1 MKEKDLTSKE
11 LLVQKLGM
19 EFDEVAPIFSEE
31 TLTSM
36 TMSHVVGGNGET
48 NPGCTFPGCT
58 VNSGCTYP
66 GCTTNVTGDECT
78 TKVKTCEV
86 KVGSCGDG
94 SDTKAGICAPSTKP
108 TNKPTDSPTG
118 KPTAKPASLL

>member
-1 MKEKDLTSKE
+1 MKEKELTSKE

-36 TMSHVVGGNGET
+36 PMSHVVGGAGAT
-48 NPGCTFPGCT
+48 FGTCTFVGCN
-58 VNSGCTYP
+58 VNTSKCTYAS
-66 GCTTNVTGDECT
+66 GSDCKSKKECP
-78 TKVKTCEV
+78 TKTL
-86 KVGSCGDG
+86 GCGDG
-94 SDTKAGICAPSTKP
+94 NNTHVLTCDGPSTKP
-108 TNKPTDSPTG
+108 TDKPTESPTV

>member
-36 TMSHVVGGNGET
+36 TMSHVVGGAGDT
-48 NPGCTFPGCT
+48 FGTCTFVGCNVYTSRCTKAAQVCQSKTECPSKGT
-58 VNSGCTYP
+58 VCDNN
-66 GCTTNVTGDECT
+66 TNVM
-78 TKVKTCEV
+78 TC
-86 KVGSCGDG
+86 GG
-94 SDTKAGICAPSTKP
+94 PSTKP
-108 TNKPTDSPTG
+108 TDKPTESPTVE
-118 KPTAKPASLL
+118 PTAKPDSLL

>member
-1 MKEKDLTSKE
+1 MKEKELTSKE

-36 TMSHVVGGNGET
+36 TMSHVVGGAGET

-58 VNSGCTYP
+58 VNPGCSYSGCSNN
-66 GCTTNVTGDECT
+66 TTE
-78 TKVKTCEV
+78 TKI
-86 KVGSCGDG
+86 GSCGDG
-94 SDTKAGICAPSTKP
+94 SNTNIMPCSGPSTKP
-108 TNKPTDSPTG
+108 TSKPTDSPTD